1 MHTLASF
8 ALLLVTNG
16 DERPELPPVTVF
28 GLELPVR
35 DVAAAERVYSEAFGF
50 RSSGNTGELA
60 RLEKD
65 GLALVL
71 VRTTSV
77 RPPAGAAD
85 VHLNLETGD
94 LEAAVERALA
104 AGLDAPDPEP
114 RPNPIGRAV
123 TVIDADGHR
132 TNLIELARGSTLEGD
147 TTAVFN
153 LGLDLEKDADWEF
166 VERLGLSVLTRAYVP
181 DALPI
186 AKSGAAELVLHREA
200 SGPRPA
206 STAAAALLL
215 GVDELTPATQ
225 PALVE
230 RGFLA
235 REGSPRPSPLGRRL
249 ALRTPSNV
257 RVDLVERS
265 DAQLAFERLC
275 GLAGSWEG
283 RSSQGWTARIEIEVI
298 ARGSA
303 VLERSNFEA
312 HPGETML
319 TLFHRDGAD
328 LVLTHYCVAGN
339 QPRLVASEIDPARLH
354 FTFRDATNLAARDVG
369 HMDEC
374 VLRFEGPDA
383 FSSVWS
389 FYQDGQTS
397 WAEEIHYRRLAAATS
412 ASAPSR

>member
-1 MHTLASF
+1 MHTLAF
-8 ALLLVTNG
+8 LALSLLGNG
-16 DERPELPPVTVF
+16 DDGPALPPVSVF

-35 DVAAAERVYSEAFGF
+35 DVASAERVYCEAFGF
-50 RSSGNTGELA
+50 QRSGNTGELA

-71 VRTTSV
+71 VRTTAG
-77 RPPAGAAD
+77 PAPEGAAD

-94 LEAAVERALA
+94 LEAALERALA

-123 TVIDADGHR
+123 TVVDADGYR
-132 TNLIELARGSTLEGD
+132 TNLIELARGSPLAGD
-147 TTAVFN
+147 ATAVFN
-153 LGLDLEKDADWEF
+153 IGLDLEKSADWEF

-186 AKSGAAELVLHREA
+186 AQAGAAELVLHREA

-206 STAAAALLL
+206 STASAALLL
-215 GVDELTPATQ
+215 AVERFTPDTAA
-225 PALVE
+225 ALIE
-230 RGFLA
+230 RGFLS
-235 REGSPRPSPLGRRL
+235 REAPPRASALGRRL
-249 ALRTPSNV
+249 ALRAPSNV

-275 GLAGSWEG
+275 ALAGSWEG

-319 TLFHRDGAD
+319 TLFHRDGEA
-328 LVLTHYCVAGN
+328 LALTHYCVAGN
-339 QPRLVASEIDPARLH
+339 QPRLVASEIEPARLH
-354 FTFRDATNLAARDVG
+354 FAFRDATNLPSRDAG

-374 VLRFEGPDA
+374 VLRFEAPDA

-397 WAEEIHYRRLAAATS
+397 WAEEIHYRRLPAGPAAAATT
-412 ASAPSR
+412 R